1 MYKQI
6 HIVGCSPRSGTT
18 LLYEM
23 MSACCAFDK
32 LYGHET
38 RFNRTSAEPGQT
50 LLTKRPKDTQFM
62 PSVLQHV
69 DDFWVIYCLR
79 DPRDVVVSK
88 HKIAGDSYYSNLR
101 LWREQHA
108 YAESMKNHPRFIQV
122 KYEDLVSD
130 PDRVQSSLEAAIPW
144 LRCAHPFSEYHLH
157 ATLSKQSERAM
168 HGLRS
173 INTES
178 IGRWRT
184 NLPRVVGQI
193 ERHGDISQTLIDCG
207 YEPDS
212 SWMQELEG
220 VVPDR
225 RPSRYPDKVSVW
237 DRLRED
243 LNIYLKTR
251 AYKQRRRLR
260 RFLPRKL
267 D

>member
-1 MYKQI
+1 VYKQI

-38 RFNRTSAEPGQT
+38 RFNRTSAHPDQT

-69 DDFWVIYCLR
+69 PDFWVIYCLR

-108 YAESMKNHPRFIQV
+108 YAESMQNHPRFIQV

-130 PDRVQSSLEAAIPW
+130 PDRVQASLVAAIPW
-144 LRCAHPFSEYHLH
+144 LDCAHPFSEYHLH
-157 ATLSKQSERAM
+157 AKLSKQSERAM

-178 IGRWRT
+178 IGRWRA
-184 NLPRVVGQI
+184 NLPRIAAQI
-193 ERHGDISQTLIDCG
+193 ERHGDISQTLIECG
-207 YEPDS
+207 YERDTA
-212 SWMQELEG
+212 WTQELEG
-220 VVPDR
+220 IVPDR
-225 RPSRYPDKVSVW
+225 RPSRYPDTLSLWNRMRRNANIFMKVTAY
-237 DRLRED
+237 R
-243 LNIYLKTR
+243 IQR
-251 AYKQRRRLR
+251 AMRATVK
-260 RFLPRKL
+260 
-267 D
+267 